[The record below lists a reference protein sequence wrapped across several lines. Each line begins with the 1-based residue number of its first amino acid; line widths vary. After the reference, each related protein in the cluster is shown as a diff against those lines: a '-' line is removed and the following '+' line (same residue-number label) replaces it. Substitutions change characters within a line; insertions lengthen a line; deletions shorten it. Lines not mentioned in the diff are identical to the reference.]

1 LKKQSL
7 FVVDG
12 ELQLCGILVEYFSEL
27 DLHTAS
33 ASDAKATRNAFE
45 RQVSDTTVLD
55 IRMPGDPEFN
65 LTI

>member
-55 IRMPGDPEFN
+55 I
-65 LTI
+65 